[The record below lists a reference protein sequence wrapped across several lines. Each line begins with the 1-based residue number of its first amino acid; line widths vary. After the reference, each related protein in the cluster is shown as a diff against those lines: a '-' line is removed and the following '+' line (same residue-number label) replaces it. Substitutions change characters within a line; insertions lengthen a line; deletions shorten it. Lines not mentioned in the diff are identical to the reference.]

1 MKFIQ
6 KGGDAWMNMAKDGNL
21 ATEDSTQN

>member
-1 MKFIQ
+1 

-21 ATEDSTQN
+21 ATEDSTLN